1 MKRCSEVNTELEAM
15 SVNVSNTHD
24 EHDDVEVV
32 GELAKVAAL
41 VLHDLERLLHDV
53 EEEEADEDELAGE
66 DEVVEGVDVPEGPF
80 DRKILSL
87 NLSLKNWQLSKAIHT
102 NQNYKDEVY
111 SSPMPINPSV

>member
-1 MKRCSEVNTELEAM
+1 MKRCSEITTELEAM

-66 DEVVEGVDVPEGPF
+66 DEVVEGVDVPE
-80 DRKILSL
+80 DRSIE
-87 NLSLKNWQLSKAIHT
+87 NF
-102 NQNYKDEVY
+102 
-111 SSPMPINPSV
+111 